1 MLNPPEI
8 SEGFNGSTCGN
19 EELTRYRINLK
30 EGTVE
35 GSTFPNGMNS
45 VLARYV
51 NKFDFPTINEAY
63 RGKEVCSAK
72 NIVSESVFENSI
84 IHSIAS
90 HTAGVP
96 LITLELLW

>member
-8 SEGFNGSTCGN
+8 SQGLNGSTCGN

-35 GSTFPNGMNS
+35 GSTFPNGINS

-63 RGKEVCSAK
+63 RGKEVFLQSVNLTRVFK
-72 NIVSESVFENSI
+72 LKLFSFIVLY
-84 IHSIAS
+84 H
-90 HTAGVP
+90 
-96 LITLELLW
+96 LWMECL